1 MDIWFFHSLSPVWIF
16 HWENTSGTTQGI
28 ALSAPT
34 TMEMYLQDL
43 QQPNIDEDA
52 IVDHP
57 TTMTNL
63 HHDGLCVD
71 TFTYLLRDDTAPSG
85 DVTAVLTAVGAGH
98 PMGLHHAHKH
108 EFLYQFLPYPMRKQL
123 YHGKSYPF
131 TGVNVP
137 RLTDVELGEVIVGLC
152 RHLITHGRDKDVRT
166 LCKKISTSLHTPMIS
181 WRSFSAQFIGT
192 WSGWYT
198 RNCCHRNQRMIGWS
212 SGRGKEIPYPQ
223 YIRPQALPPISVIFG
238 NYWGRQLLN
247 LQKKTTEAERLR
259 SKQPSLLLCYY
270 NWTWRCQ
277 TLWLKFNDALSLL

>member
-1 MDIWFFHSLSPVWIF
+1 
-16 HWENTSGTTQGI
+16 
-28 ALSAPT
+28 
-34 TMEMYLQDL
+34 MEMYLQDL
-43 QQPNIDEDA
+43 QQPYIDEDA

-137 RLTDVELGEVIVGLC
+137 KLTDAELGEVIVGIC

-166 LCKKISTSLHTPMIS
+166 LVQKNLNISSYTDDQLTELLRTVYWDLIRLVYKKLLSSKPANDWMKL
-181 WRSFSAQFIGT
+181 RARE
-192 WSGWYT
+192 
-198 RNCCHRNQRMIGWS
+198 RNP
-212 SGRGKEIPYPQ
+212 IPSIY
-223 YIRPQALPPISVIFG
+223 QAPGPATNFCYL
-238 NYWGRQLLN
+238 WELL
-247 LQKKTTEAERLR
+247 R
-259 SKQPSLLLCYY
+259 
-270 NWTWRCQ
+270 
-277 TLWLKFNDALSLL
+277 

>member
-1 MDIWFFHSLSPVWIF
+1 MLRSGALAIRSSRISKFPLKNPFLKGNVGVLESLNCIVFKSLEFDPTAQWTSDSSIPFHQFESFIEKTLLEQHKASP
-16 HWENTSGTTQGI
+16 SQ
-28 ALSAPT
+28 LPLQ
-34 TMEMYLQDL
+34 MEMYLQDL

-63 HHDGLCVD
+63 HHDALCVD

-137 RLTDVELGEVIVGLC
+137 KLTDAELGEVIVGIC

-181 WRSFSAQFIGT
+181 
-192 WSGWYT
+192 
-198 RNCCHRNQRMIGWS
+198 
-212 SGRGKEIPYPQ
+212 
-223 YIRPQALPPISVIFG
+223 
-238 NYWGRQLLN
+238 
-247 LQKKTTEAERLR
+247 
-259 SKQPSLLLCYY
+259 
-270 NWTWRCQ
+270 
-277 TLWLKFNDALSLL
+277 